1 MSYVALYRK
10 WRPKTFTDV
19 VGQEQVTAPLMR
31 AVRED
36 KVAHAYLF
44 SGPRGTGKT
53 SMAKIFAR
61 AVNCEHGPTDHP
73 CNECTSCKQILS
85 GQSMDVIEMDAASN
99 RGIDEIRSLRES
111 VKFLPVEGRK
121 KIFIIDEAHMLTNEA
136 WNALLK
142 TIEEPPAHVMFIF
155 ATTEADKLPVTILSR
170 CQRYTFR
177 RITADAI
184 TEHLLHVAEAQN
196 LPLEPQAARLIA
208 VHADGGLRDALSI
221 LDQCAGMAT
230 DSITTATVEEMI
242 GLVGKEWIIK
252 VYDDLCKGDGAALLV
267 AMKEALAEGR
277 DSRQILEALIEHI
290 RALLVARVL
299 PDAEELSVYD
309 TFKDAFLAQAQNAD
323 MALLNKYV
331 RDLQQIA
338 ADAKRVDNPR
348 IIVETG
354 LLAMCA
360 HVRLTSES
368 VAERLSIV
376 EQRLDREE
384 NGLADRVAKLES
396 QRGARV
402 PEPYDRAP
410 QPQAMTMAPPAT
422 PSEINFSA
430 PPPGAPSPVQ
440 SAPAAAVPP
449 RATVPQ
455 AGTMPPSAGAM
466 PPGAMPPGA
475 TPPGHPAGSPVG
487 AVAPGK
493 AAPTKASAPPPPAPK
508 RVATSQGFGGNADAT
523 RHYEVV
529 VGQQVRK
536 PDTYRKI
543 QADMLQYAKSRSW
556 NVTAGFYNVAQL
568 IYVDENRAVFA
579 FSSVGL
585 IGIAGVADRLREVT
599 DAMQYVLGYP
609 LIVQILERTA
619 PAARQYHEVAKGQLG
634 AGTHSTGAAPAAS
647 PRPAAQAQA
656 VPSATAPAAATPQAT
671 LAQPSAVAQPTPRPA
686 QAAPQPRAQ
695 QATAPQAPK
704 PASPQANVAPPATAT
719 AQAAKAA
726 PPTATPD
733 PADPMSGVDDFGAS
747 EWEAPPPPEDDDFTG
762 SGEMAPSGFEEVAAP
777 GDVPGKP
784 TVSDATDTTV
794 RDANGNPVDVRTLP
808 KWDPDHCS
816 PEELNNPVLLGALV
830 NAAAE
835 GHDIYM
841 EIIDDDEESKE
852 EQ

>member
-61 AVNCEHGPTDHP
+61 AVNCEQGPTDHP

-184 TEHLLHVAEAQN
+184 TEHLLHVAKAQN

-230 DSITTATVEEMI
+230 EAITTATVEEMI

-252 VYDDLCKGDGAALLV
+252 VYDNLCQGDGAALLV
-267 AMKEALAEGR
+267 ALKEALAEGR

-299 PDAEELSVYD
+299 PDAEELSVYES
-309 TFKDAFLAQAQNAD
+309 FKDAFLAQAQQAD

-331 RDLQQIA
+331 RDLQHIA

-360 HVRLTSES
+360 HVSLTADS
-368 VAERLSIV
+368 VAERLSMV
-376 EQRLDREE
+376 EQRLDREDS
-384 NGLADRVAKLES
+384 GLADRVARLES

-410 QPQAMTMAPPAT
+410 RSA
-422 PSEINFSA
+422 PSEINVAA
-430 PPPGAPSPVQ
+430 PPSYAADSSHGGAPVMPTVGTVPPASGAVSPTGVVPTTGTVT
-440 SAPAAAVPP
+440 PARGIVPPTGAVPP
-449 RATVPQ
+449 SRGAVSATGAVPPPTRAATPP
-455 AGTMPPSAGAM
+455 PPSAAQKRSM
-466 PPGAMPPGA
+466 AA
-475 TPPGHPAGSPVG
+475 QSGSG
-487 AVAPGK
+487 
-493 AAPTKASAPPPPAPK
+493 
-508 RVATSQGFGGNADAT
+508 TSDAT

-568 IYVDENRAVFA
+568 IYVDESRAVFA

-599 DAMQYVLGYP
+599 EAMAYVLGYP
-609 LIVQILERTA
+609 VVVQLLERTA
-619 PAARQYHEVAKGQLG
+619 PAARQYHEAAKGHLG
-634 AGTHSTGAAPAAS
+634 AGHHSQGAGVTATAKSVPAM
-647 PRPAAQAQA
+647 
-656 VPSATAPAAATPQAT
+656 APAAAPVAAPTPIAEST
-671 LAQPSAVAQPTPRPA
+671 KVVSQPT
-686 QAAPQPRAQ
+686 
-695 QATAPQAPK
+695 
-704 PASPQANVAPPATAT
+704 VAPPVI
-719 AQAAKAA
+719 AQAPARKPVA
-726 PPTATPD
+726 PMAVPTAPSPTPVATATPD

-762 SGEMAPSGFEEVAAP
+762 SGEIAPSGFDDESAVL
-777 GDVPGKP
+777 GDSLGKNA
-784 TVSDATDTTV
+784 VSDATDTTV
-794 RDANGNPVDVRTLP
+794 RDANGHPVDVRSLP
-808 KWDPDHCS
+808 KWDPDNCS

-852 EQ
+852 ET

>member
-61 AVNCEHGPTDHP
+61 AVNCEQGPTDHP

-184 TEHLLHVAEAQN
+184 TEHLLHVAKAQN

-230 DSITTATVEEMI
+230 EAITTATVEEMI

-252 VYDDLCKGDGAALLV
+252 VYDNLCQGDGAALLV
-267 AMKEALAEGR
+267 ALKEALAEGR

-299 PDAEELSVYD
+299 PDAEELSVYES
-309 TFKDAFLAQAQNAD
+309 FKDAFLAQAQQAD

-331 RDLQQIA
+331 RDLQHIA

-360 HVRLTSES
+360 HVSLTADS
-368 VAERLSIV
+368 VAERLSMV
-376 EQRLDREE
+376 EQRLDREDS
-384 NGLADRVAKLES
+384 GLADRVARLES

-410 QPQAMTMAPPAT
+410 RSA
-422 PSEINFSA
+422 PSEINVAA
-430 PPPGAPSPVQ
+430 PPSYAADSSHGGAPVMPAVGTVPPASGAVSPTGVI
-440 SAPAAAVPP
+440 ATTGTVPPARGLVPPTGAVPP
-449 RATVPQ
+449 SRGAVSATGAVPPPTRATTPP
-455 AGTMPPSAGAM
+455 PPSAAQKRSM
-466 PPGAMPPGA
+466 AA
-475 TPPGHPAGSPVG
+475 QNGSG
-487 AVAPGK
+487 
-493 AAPTKASAPPPPAPK
+493 
-508 RVATSQGFGGNADAT
+508 TSDAT

-568 IYVDENRAVFA
+568 IYVDESRAVFA

-599 DAMQYVLGYP
+599 EAMAYVLGYP
-609 LIVQILERTA
+609 VVVQLLERTA
-619 PAARQYHEVAKGQLG
+619 PAARQYHEAAKGNLG
-634 AGTHSTGAAPAAS
+634 AGHHSQGAGATVATKSVPAMAPAVAPVAS
-647 PRPAAQAQA
+647 VAA
-656 VPSATAPAAATPQAT
+656 S
-671 LAQPSAVAQPTPRPA
+671 
-686 QAAPQPRAQ
+686 
-695 QATAPQAPK
+695 K
-704 PASPQANVAPPATAT
+704 PAVETTKAASQPNVAPPVI
-719 AQAAKAA
+719 AQAPARKPVA
-726 PPTATPD
+726 PMAVPTAPSPTPVATATPD
-733 PADPMSGVDDFGAS
+733 PTDPMSGVDDFGAS

-762 SGEMAPSGFEEVAAP
+762 SGAIAPSGFDDESAVL
-777 GDVPGKP
+777 GDSLGK
-784 TVSDATDTTV
+784 TAVSDATDTTV
-794 RDANGNPVDVRTLP
+794 RDANGHPVDVRSLP
-808 KWDPDHCS
+808 KWDPDNCS

-852 EQ
+852 EP

>member
-184 TEHLLHVAEAQN
+184 TEHLLHVAEAQQ

-309 TFKDAFLAQAQNAD
+309 SFKDDFLAQAQNAD

-410 QPQAMTMAPPAT
+410 QPQAMTMAPPAA

-430 PPPGAPSPVQ
+430 PSSGAPSPAQ

-568 IYVDENRAVFA
+568 IYVDESRAVFA
-579 FSSVGL
+579 FSAVGL
-585 IGIAGVADRLREVT
+585 IGIAGVPDRLREVT
-599 DAMQYVLGYP
+599 EAMQYVLGYP

-619 PAARQYHEVAKGQLG
+619 PAARQYHEAAKGNIG
-634 AGTHSTGAAPAAS
+634 AGTHSTGAAAPPQVQPSAAPAAPKQAPPPQQPAPTPPKS
-647 PRPAAQAQA
+647 VAPPAA
-656 VPSATAPAAATPQAT
+656 TAAATP
-671 LAQPSAVAQPTPRPA
+671 S
-686 QAAPQPRAQ
+686 APQP
-695 QATAPQAPK
+695 
-704 PASPQANVAPPATAT
+704 
-719 AQAAKAA
+719 KA
-726 PPTATPD
+726 PTATPD
-733 PADPMSGVDDFGAS
+733 PSDPMSGVDDFGAS

-762 SGEMAPSGFEEVAAP
+762 SGEMAPSGFEDSEAP
-777 GDVPGKP
+777 MGDTPGKP
-784 TVSDATDTTV
+784 AVSDATDTTV
-794 RDANGNPVDVRTLP
+794 RDANGHPVDVRSLP

>member
-309 TFKDAFLAQAQNAD
+309 SFKDDFLAQAQNAD

-529 VGQQVRK
+529 VGQQLLELDGGEALLAVGAVVGGAGRLAPEHGPVALAGHQRIDGGGAEDGVGGNARRCQLLDQGIQRRASHAAGYK
-536 PDTYRKI
+536 EITSLLYFLQVILHEFGRLSQGTYEICEAVSGLQSGQCRRHPFERLNNVHATVAFANERTDT
-543 QADMLQYAKSRSW
+543 
-556 NVTAGFYNVAQL
+556 
-568 IYVDENRAVFA
+568 AVFA
-579 FSSVGL
+579 GSDEFEIAHLLFRNVFRIRIQRGEHRTDPCSYRL
-585 IGIAGVADRLREVT
+585 FHIDGIHVKHIHLFYQGIK
-599 DAMQYVLGYP
+599 Y
-609 LIVQILERTA
+609 IQILTYFEAIIGLRLSFH
-619 PAARQYHEVAKGQLG
+619 RKQYQKKEKNTNENFTSLNQLI
-634 AGTHSTGAAPAAS
+634 H
-647 PRPAAQAQA
+647 R
-656 VPSATAPAAATPQAT
+656 
-671 LAQPSAVAQPTPRPA
+671 
-686 QAAPQPRAQ
+686 
-695 QATAPQAPK
+695 
-704 PASPQANVAPPATAT
+704 
-719 AQAAKAA
+719 
-726 PPTATPD
+726 
-733 PADPMSGVDDFGAS
+733 F
-747 EWEAPPPPEDDDFTG
+747 F
-762 SGEMAPSGFEEVAAP
+762 
-777 GDVPGKP
+777 
-784 TVSDATDTTV
+784 
-794 RDANGNPVDVRTLP
+794 
-808 KWDPDHCS
+808 
-816 PEELNNPVLLGALV
+816 LNYFCMP
-830 NAAAE
+830 
-835 GHDIYM
+835 
-841 EIIDDDEESKE
+841 
-852 EQ
+852 

>member
-196 LPLEPQAARLIA
+196 LPLEQQAARLIA

-299 PDAEELSVYD
+299 PDAEELSEYD
-309 TFKDAFLAQAQNAD
+309 SFKDDFLAQAQNAD

-402 PEPYDRAP
+402 PEPSVRAP

-475 TPPGHPAGSPVG
+475 TPPGHPAGSPVW

-493 AAPTKASAPPPPAPK
+493 AAPTKASAPPPPAPAPK

-568 IYVDENRAVFA
+568 IYVDESRAVFA
-579 FSSVGL
+579 FSAVGL
-585 IGIAGVADRLREVT
+585 IGIAGVPDRLREVT
-599 DAMQYVLGYP
+599 EAMQYVLGYP

-619 PAARQYHEVAKGQLG
+619 PAARQYHEAAKGNIG
-634 AGTHSTGAAPAAS
+634 AGTHSTGAAAPPQVQPSAAPAAPKQAPPPQQPAPTPPKS
-647 PRPAAQAQA
+647 VAPPAA
-656 VPSATAPAAATPQAT
+656 TAAATP
-671 LAQPSAVAQPTPRPA
+671 S
-686 QAAPQPRAQ
+686 APQP
-695 QATAPQAPK
+695 
-704 PASPQANVAPPATAT
+704 
-719 AQAAKAA
+719 
-726 PPTATPD
+726 
-733 PADPMSGVDDFGAS
+733 
-747 EWEAPPPPEDDDFTG
+747 
-762 SGEMAPSGFEEVAAP
+762 
-777 GDVPGKP
+777 
-784 TVSDATDTTV
+784 
-794 RDANGNPVDVRTLP
+794 
-808 KWDPDHCS
+808 
-816 PEELNNPVLLGALV
+816 
-830 NAAAE
+830 
-835 GHDIYM
+835 
-841 EIIDDDEESKE
+841 
-852 EQ
+852 

>member
-230 DSITTATVEEMI
+230 DAITTATVEEMI

-360 HVRLTSES
+360 HVQLTSES

-396 QRGARV
+396 RSSRA
-402 PEPYDRAP
+402 PEPYDRA
-410 QPQAMTMAPPAT
+410 

-430 PPPGAPSPVQ
+430 PPTAAPTPAQ
-440 SAPAAAVPP
+440 SAPTAVPP
-449 RATVPQ
+449 RATAAPT
-455 AGTMPPSAGAM
+455 AGTMPPSTGAM
-466 PPGAMPPGA
+466 PPGAMPPGQA
-475 TPPGHPAGSPVG
+475 GHPAGSPVG

-493 AAPTKASAPPPPAPK
+493 AAPTRAAAPPPPPAAPK
-508 RVATSQGFGGNADAT
+508 RTATAQSFGGNTDAT

-619 PAARQYHEVAKGQLG
+619 PAARQYHEAAKGQLG

>member
-61 AVNCEHGPTDHP
+61 AVNCEQGPTDHP
-73 CNECTSCKQILS
+73 CNVCTSCKQILS

-184 TEHLLHVAEAQN
+184 TEHLLHVAQAQA

-230 DSITTATVEEMI
+230 ESITTATVEEMI

-252 VYDDLCKGDGAALLV
+252 VYDDLCQGDGAALLV

-309 TFKDAFLAQAQNAD
+309 SFKDAFLAQAQQAD

-360 HVRLTSES
+360 HVRLTADSM
-368 VAERLSIV
+368 AERLSLV
-376 EQRLDREE
+376 EQRLDREDTR
-384 NGLADRVAKLES
+384 LADRVARLES
-396 QRGARV
+396 QRGARLPDV
-402 PEPYDRAP
+402 YEQPP
-410 QPQAMTMAPPAT
+410 QPTASTMNFTAPASLVPDSPGDRPSYQGGANTAVGTRPPVQSTPTISGATSPPRAMAT
-422 PSEINFSA
+422 SATAVA
-430 PPPGAPSPVQ
+430 PPPV
-440 SAPAAAVPP
+440 
-449 RATVPQ
+449 RA
-455 AGTMPPSAGAM
+455 
-466 PPGAMPPGA
+466 A
-475 TPPGHPAGSPVG
+475 TPPP
-487 AVAPGK
+487 
-493 AAPTKASAPPPPAPK
+493 PTAPK
-508 RVATSQGFGGNADAT
+508 RTATPQSLGGTTDAT

-599 DAMQYVLGYP
+599 EAMQYVLGYP
-609 LIVQILERTA
+609 LLVQILERTA
-619 PAARQYHEVAKGQLG
+619 PAARQYHEAAKGQLG
-634 AGTHSTGAAPAAS
+634 AGLHSQGAGVPSHGASTTTSARANAAIRPDAKAPVAAS
-647 PRPAAQAQA
+647 AAMAP
-656 VPSATAPAAATPQAT
+656 VTA
-671 LAQPSAVAQPTPRPA
+671 SAV
-686 QAAPQPRAQ
+686 
-695 QATAPQAPK
+695 ATAPQSTSVASNRTSPAPV
-704 PASPQANVAPPATAT
+704 VAPAVA
-719 AQAAKAA
+719 
-726 PPTATPD
+726 ATPTQ
-733 PADPMSGVDDFGAS
+733 PAPSNSSDPMMGVDDFGAS
-747 EWEAPPPPEDDDFTG
+747 EWEAPPPPEEADFTG
-762 SGEMAPSGFEEVAAP
+762 SGEMAPSGFEDSAAILSDSLGNNAVNVAT
-777 GDVPGKP
+777 GTP
-784 TVSDATDTTV
+784 TPE
-794 RDANGNPVDVRTLP
+794 ANKKPVDVRSLP

-841 EIIDDDEESKE
+841 EIIDDEESE
-852 EQ
+852 EEP